1 MPDENRRKRLAVLL
15 LVAGAAV
22 AGFTVVPALPHEHV
36 VDLRLDDAASVTGV
50 ELAWSPAEGRAGEAV
65 QGGSWHFAQGKAPR
79 TLGSRVRLPDGRY
92 VVDVVV
98 ERGTG
103 RDAYHR
109 AVALGEADHITVPLS
124 APRAQVD
131 DRGSP

>member
-1 MPDENRRKRLAVLL
+1 MPNENRRKRLAVLL
-15 LVAGAAV
+15 LIAGAAV
-22 AGFTVVPALPHEHV
+22 AGYTVLPSLPHEHR

-50 ELAWSPAEGRAGEAV
+50 ELAWSPGESRAGEAV
-65 QGGSWHFAQGKAPR
+65 QGGSWHFAPGKAPR
-79 TLGSRVRLPDGRY
+79 TLGTHVRLPDGNY

-103 RDAYHR
+103 RDAYQR
-109 AVALGEADHITVPLS
+109 AVVLGEADHITVPLS